1 MNAVSRRLS
10 PSLALLVLATAPL
23 AAQFPTEPPPPT
35 PLRPA
40 QFPPFRE
47 ARLANGMQLIL
58 VENHEL
64 PIVSLSLAMHAGSRY
79 EPRGREGLVELMAEL
94 LTKGTRTRTA
104 EQIAEQIE
112 GVGAS
117 LSAGAGSDLLSVSTT
132 VLTDHLE
139 LAFTLLSDVL
149 LNATYP
155 QSEFDLAMQRMRSNL
170 QLEKSSPEA
179 LAGRFFG
186 QGIYGDHPYGRHV
199 TEASLG
205 AVTREAVAEYAASW
219 LKPGAAFV
227 VIAGDLSLA
236 DARRFLDRHL
246 GSWRGTPPP
255 GPAEPAPPPLRRTD
269 ILLVHR
275 PGSAQSNISVGN
287 LALGPRDPAYFA
299 ITVGNKILGQGADSR
314 LFQILREEKSWTY
327 GASSGVTRRLGPGY
341 FSAGT
346 EVRNPVTDSA
356 LVELMAQLRRIRAEA
371 VADSELTAAKGYLV
385 GSFPRTIETPQQIA
399 SQVSTVKLLGLG
411 DDYLR
416 TYRERLAAVTAQDIL
431 QAARRVIQPDSAVIV
446 VVGDGQVIYDK
457 LRPVAPVRIIDID
470 GKPLTPDDL
479 RPAAGPVAFDRAHL
493 VARRD
498 SFQVTVQGQ
507 PFGHMVAEVRLAG
520 DSMLYLEETVIPA
533 VGLHQTTQVVLDA
546 ASLAMRAVQQNI
558 RGGGQAAETRLIYA
572 EGRVRGRAETPDPR
586 AGALKVTD
594 VDTTVAAGTID
605 MNAFQPLVAAL
616 PLAEDASFTVGAFEA
631 SENTVRTLTVK
642 VSGAAD
648 VTVPAG
654 TFPAYR
660 LEVSGTP
667 QPLVFFVSRAA
678 PQRLLRIELVGQPL
692 SFELVK

>member
-1 MNAVSRRLS
+1 MKA
-10 PSLALLVLATAPL
+10 LVLALALVAAP
-23 AAQFPTEPPPPT
+23 AAISAQFPTDPPPPA

-47 ARLANGMQLIL
+47 ARLGNGLQLIL

-64 PIVSLSLAMHAGSRY
+64 PIVSVSLAMHAGSRY
-79 EPRGREGLVELMAEL
+79 EPQGREGLAELMAEL

-112 GVGAS
+112 GVGSSLGAS
-117 LSAGAGSDLLSVSTT
+117 AGSDLLTVSTT
-132 VLTDHLE
+132 VLTDHLD

-149 LNATYP
+149 LNSTYP
-155 QSEFDLAMQRMRSNL
+155 QAEFDLAMQRMLSNL
-170 QLEKSSPEA
+170 QLEKSSPET
-179 LAGRFFG
+179 LAGRFFA
-186 QGIYGDHPYGRHV
+186 QGIYGDHPYGRSV
-199 TEASLG
+199 TETSLG
-205 AVTREAVAEYAASW
+205 GVTRQAVAEHAATW

-236 DARRFLDRHL
+236 DARRFLDRYL
-246 GSWRGTPPP
+246 GAWRGAA
-255 GPAEPAPPPLRRTD
+255 PARPTEPAPPPLRATEVV
-269 ILLVHR
+269 LVHR
-275 PGSAQSNISVGN
+275 PGSAQSNIAVGN
-287 LALGPRDPAYFA
+287 LGLGPRDPAYFA

-314 LFQILREEKSWTY
+314 LFRILREERSWTY

-346 EVRNPVTDSA
+346 ETRNPVTDSA
-356 LVELMAQLRRIRAEA
+356 LVELIAQLKRIRTEP

-416 TYRERLAAVTAQDIL
+416 TYRERLAAVTQPDIL
-431 QAARRVIQPDSAVIV
+431 EAARRVIKPDSAVIV
-446 VVGDGQVIYDK
+446 VVGDGQAIYEK

-470 GKPLTPDDL
+470 GKPITADDL
-479 RPAAGPVAFDRAHL
+479 RPKAGPLAFDRAHL

-498 SFQVTVQGQ
+498 SFQVSVQGQ
-507 PFGHMVAEVRLAG
+507 PFGHMVAEVRPG
-520 DSMLYLEETVIPA
+520 SDSIVYLEETEIPA
-533 VGLHQTTQVVLDA
+533 IGLHQTATVVLDPG
-546 ASLAMRAVQQNI
+546 SLAVRSVHQNI
-558 RGGGQAAETRLIYA
+558 RGAGQTAETRLTYA
-572 EGRVRGRAETPDPR
+572 QGRVRGRAQTPDPR
-586 AGALKVTD
+586 AGAPKTAE
-594 VDTTVAAGTID
+594 VDTAVAAGTID
-605 MNAFQPLVAAL
+605 LNAFQPLVALL
-616 PLAEDASFTVGAFEA
+616 PLAENASFTVGAFDA
-631 SENTVRTLTVK
+631 SENTVRTLTIK
-642 VSGAAD
+642 VSGAVD

-654 TFPAYR
+654 TFPAFR
-660 LEVSGTP
+660 VEVSGTP

-678 PQRLLRIELVGQPL
+678 PRRLLKIELVGQPL